1 MSEPDI
7 DGAAIMAAIT
17 RLDQRL
23 AALES
28 QMRDCASQM
37 ERTHHLAEMVLNE
50 VHARRR
56 QQQQADGTA
65 EGRRWSTGGFPVI
78 ERNWPIHFGL
88 NGEGADFLAGG
99 WSYPEYWG
107 IWGIGDRQA
116 LRFALDDYRGGY
128 IELTLTVQGFA
139 APEGQ
144 RPTVDF
150 IANGYF
156 LDSHSLRPDPH
167 GIKLRLPPA
176 CIGEGDIALHMKVD
190 TAISPASTGL
200 NEDARELGVGL
211 WAIDVN

>member
-7 DGAAIMAAIT
+7 DGAAIMAALA

-23 AALES
+23 NNLEV
-28 QMRDCASQM
+28 QMRDCISQV

-56 QQQQADGTA
+56 QQKPDGA
-65 EGRRWSTGGFPVI
+65 VEGRRWSETGFPII
-78 ERNWPIHFGL
+78 ERNWPIHFSL
-88 NGEGADFLAGG
+88 SGEGADFLAGG
-99 WSYPEYWG
+99 WSYPETWG
-107 IWGIGDRQA
+107 IWGCGDRHA

-139 APEGQ
+139 APDAQ

-190 TAISPASTGL
+190 AAVSPASTGL
-200 NEDARELGVGL
+200 NEDERELGVGL
-211 WAIDVN
+211 LTLDIN